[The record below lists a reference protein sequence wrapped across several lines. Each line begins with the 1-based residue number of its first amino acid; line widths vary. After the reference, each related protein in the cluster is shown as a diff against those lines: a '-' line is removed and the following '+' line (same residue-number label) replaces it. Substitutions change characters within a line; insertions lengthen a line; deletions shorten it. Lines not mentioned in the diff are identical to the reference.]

1 MDPLSITASIA
12 GVTTLAFQIC
22 SSLAKLRSLCKSL
35 PGRLHA
41 INNEVSDLE
50 VVLHQVAILV
60 KNRANILPETQIAAI
75 PYLLKQAALKL
86 SELKSVVDKILDTV
100 GKAKFGLS
108 GAYAWRKEQDT
119 LKALQDDI
127 RSIKCNLN
135 ILLGASNSHDMVQI
149 YLSIQAIS
157 AFTLQ
162 SSQEQ
167 VSMKDKFIDTLTT
180 VDERITRVEQM
191 LQTQTHQLQATQFQ
205 QVGALY
211 NVRRTNRRQ
220 SRSRPNNPTVT
231 TPNSEGLAVRVSPY
245 VVSCRSD
252 CRCSCHK
259 QQKSSTPALLNRV
272 FGQLFI
278 GYAGLPFVSPKC
290 DIESCRK
297 SQASQV
303 SLEYWFPLGF
313 FSSTIVRMQLGH
325 HHNMGSL
332 FHLDTLTRV
341 PDSAQCVNLAV
352 KGDIDGLKHLFTH
365 GLASPRD
372 VSTSRGYSLLRW
384 ALYAKQY
391 DTCEFLIYAG
401 ADPDYRPLAGSD
413 NSPRIKACHFLLEG
427 GLPDQGVV
435 ALKTITKGSYFE
447 DFIEDSNFTQIHR
460 VVLGLSLLDLEDE
473 IVLHPEDL
481 NATDSMGRTPL
492 AWAAAR
498 GDSRSVVTLLSH
510 GADPNIT
517 DVQLSGPVSN
527 AAARGH
533 TVCVRLLLEAGADPD
548 PPLPSGV
555 RKGSPLTVATRNAA
569 DPMLLK
575 SLLDFGAVVDSRG
588 SDGQTPL
595 IHASQ
600 TDNSSFAMLLLEYGA
615 DINAFTDTGS
625 TPLTTA
631 ITYNSHNVLRLIL
644 DRWHEYSSCPRLKGP
659 NLLELVALYADIET
673 INILAGTE
681 HFRLRSD
688 RQYTLGDFK
697 SRLLKRPDVTEKL
710 AFAFDELLDI
720 INHMPD
726 TREGTESILEAGFY
740 SCTSSPIVLED
751 GQGFE
756 RLARR
761 FFPCLSS
768 SDSDS
773 DQNIKWQSWS
783 DESSNDNFQDAL
795 EDIHSESKR

>member
-22 SSLAKLRSLCKSL
+22 SSLAELRSLSSL
-35 PGRLHA
+35 TSSSTA
-41 INNEVSDLE
+41 
-50 VVLHQVAILV
+50 
-60 KNRANILPETQIAAI
+60 
-75 PYLLKQAALKL
+75 
-86 SELKSVVDKILDTV
+86 V

-135 ILLGASNSHDMVQI
+135 ILLGASNS
-149 YLSIQAIS
+149 IQAIS

-167 VSMKDKFIDTLTT
+167 VAMKDKFIDTLTT

-473 IVLHPEDL
+473 ITFSYLDLCLMLQPGVIQFAFASYWRLVPTPIHPCQAD
-481 NATDSMGRTPL
+481 NYVTTSATNHASISI
-492 AWAAAR
+492 AR
-498 GDSRSVVTLLSH
+498 
-510 GADPNIT
+510 
-517 DVQLSGPVSN
+517 
-527 AAARGH
+527 
-533 TVCVRLLLEAGADPD
+533 
-548 PPLPSGV
+548 
-555 RKGSPLTVATRNAA
+555 
-569 DPMLLK
+569 
-575 SLLDFGAVVDSRG
+575 
-588 SDGQTPL
+588 QTPRTL
-595 IHASQ
+595 HHPHRPEAPFNAQEKASRRYIQ
-600 TDNSSFAMLLLEYGA
+600 IFNTDQ
-615 DINAFTDTGS
+615 D
-625 TPLTTA
+625 
-631 ITYNSHNVLRLIL
+631 
-644 DRWHEYSSCPRLKGP
+644 
-659 NLLELVALYADIET
+659 
-673 INILAGTE
+673 ILAGTE

-697 SRLLKRPDVTEKL
+697 SRLLKRPDVTENL